1 MKLNPLHISLT
12 GIVVICFSC
21 AAERKSEKYYQD
33 NKSDLVALKSYYD
46 ALYKNQ
52 PFSAGFTDKSC
63 RYYVMQINTDTLR
76 TVYTTDT
83 RKEELWKNVLRYQYD
98 TVLLSKMA
106 QTMKKLKCLW
116 LGKTTDWLGE
126 QKETYTF
133 ISFGSALV
141 DKPFVEDKYYIL
153 IFLDRKIDHP
163 VVAGKIKK
171 GELVRVDDLV
181 YFTIG
186 SSYR

>member
-1 MKLNPLHISLT
+1 MKLNPLYIFLAWFS
-12 GIVVICFSC
+12 VICFSC
-21 AAERKSEKYYQD
+21 TAERKSAKYYND
-33 NKSDLVALKSYYD
+33 HKTDLATLKTYYD
-46 ALYKNQ
+46 SLYRKQ

-76 TVYTTDT
+76 SVYTTDT
-83 RKEELWKNVLRYQYD
+83 KKEELWKNVLRYQYD
-98 TVLLSKMA
+98 TVLLNKMA
-106 QTMKKLKCLW
+106 QKMKQLKCLW
-116 LGKTTDWLGE
+116 LNKTTDWLEE
-126 QKETYTF
+126 QRETYTY

-153 IFLDRKIDHP
+153 IFLDHKINHP
-163 VVAGKIKK
+163 EVEGKIKK
-171 GELVRVDDLV
+171 GELVPVDDLV

>member
-1 MKLNPLHISLT
+1 MKLNSLHIFLS
-12 GIVVICFSC
+12 GIVIICFSC
-21 AAERKSEKYYQD
+21 AAERKSAKYYQD
-33 NKSDLVALKSYYD
+33 NKADLVTLKTYYD
-46 ALYKNQ
+46 SLYRKQ

-76 TVYTTDT
+76 SVYTTDT
-83 RKEELWKNVLRYQYD
+83 KKEELWKNVLRYQYD
-98 TVLLSKMA
+98 TVLLNKMA
-106 QTMKKLKCLW
+106 GKMKHLKCLW

-153 IFLDRKIDHP
+153 IFLDHKIIHP
-163 VVAGKIKK
+163 EVETNIKK
-171 GELVRVDDLV
+171 GKLVPVDDLV

>member
-1 MKLNPLHISLT
+1 MKINSLC
-12 GIVVICFSC
+12 VLLMWLVAICYSC
-21 AAERKSEKYYQD
+21 APERKSAKYYQD
-33 NKSDLVALKSYYD
+33 NKADLTALKTYYD
-46 ALYKNQ
+46 SLYRKH

-76 TVYTTDT
+76 SVYTTDT
-83 RKEELWKNVLRYQYD
+83 KKDELWKNVLRYQYD
-98 TVLLSKMA
+98 TVLLNKMA
-106 QTMKKLKCLW
+106 RKMKQLKCLW
-116 LGKTTDWLGE
+116 LSKTTDWLGE
-126 QKETYTF
+126 QKETYTY

-153 IFLDRKIDHP
+153 IFLDHKINHP
-163 VVAGKIKK
+163 EVEGKIKK
-171 GELVRVDDLV
+171 GELVPVDDLV

>member
-1 MKLNPLHISLT
+1 MKLNLLNIFLI
-12 GIVVICFSC
+12 GVIVICFSC
-21 AAERKSEKYYQD
+21 TAERKSAKYYHE
-33 NKSDLVALKSYYD
+33 NKADLATLKSYYD
-46 ALYKNQ
+46 SLYRTQ

-63 RYYVMQINTDTLR
+63 KYYVMQINTDTLR
-76 TVYTTDT
+76 SVYTSDT
-83 RKEELWKNVLRYQYD
+83 RKGELWKNVLSYQYD
-98 TVLLSKMA
+98 TVLLNKMA
-106 QTMKKLKCLW
+106 AKMKKLKCLW

-153 IFLDRKIDHP
+153 IFLDHKIDHP
-163 VVAGKIKK
+163 EVNKEIKK
-171 GELVRVDDLV
+171 GNLVPVDDLV